1 MGKLK
6 EKDVELFLLEN
17 RDFFVNHPA
26 ILAEMN
32 FEEEKGDIS
41 SLLQHQVARLRNEQN
56 KLTELL
62 SNFLETG
69 KENEILF
76 SKIRSLILQVLDADS
91 HEMTKKVFES
101 SLKKDF
107 QIESCSLEFLDQK
120 SLINLGDKTKL
131 NLLKSEVFT
140 GTFNIK
146 NLKTFFN
153 SEKIKSAVIAS
164 FNYGEEKFGLIKFGS
179 EDPIKY
185 LGEADVTF
193 VEFLRDVLAVSLKRL
208 NHNV

>member
-26 ILAEMN
+26 ILAEMD
-32 FEEEKGDIS
+32 FEEEKGVS
-41 SLLQHQVARLRNEQN
+41 SLLQRQVARLRDEQN
-56 KLTELL
+56 KLTGLL

-76 SKIRSLILQVLDADS
+76 SKIRSLVLQILDADS

-107 QIESCSLEFLDQK
+107 QIEACSLEFLDQK
-120 SLINLGDKTKL
+120 SLINLGDTTKL

-153 SEKIKSAVIAS
+153 NSEKIKSAVVAS

>member
-6 EKDVELFLLEN
+6 EKEVELFLLEN
-17 RDFFVNHPA
+17 RDFFVKHPA
-26 ILAEMN
+26 ILAEMD
-32 FEEEKGDIS
+32 FEEDKGDIS
-41 SLLQHQVARLRNEQN
+41 SLLQRQVARLRDEQN
-56 KLTELL
+56 KLTGLL

-69 KENEILF
+69 RENEILF
-76 SKIRSLILQVLDADS
+76 SKIRSLVLQVLDADS
-91 HEMTKKVFES
+91 HEMVKKVFES
-101 SLKKDF
+101 SLRKDF
-107 QIESCSLEFLDQK
+107 QIEACSLEFLDQK
-120 SLINLGDKTKL
+120 SLINLADATEL
-131 NLLKSEVFT
+131 NLLKSQVFT

-146 NLKTFFN
+146 NLKVLFN
-153 SEKIKSAVIAS
+153 NVKIKSAVIAC

>member
-26 ILAEMN
+26 ILAEMD
-32 FEEEKGDIS
+32 FEEEKGGVS
-41 SLLQHQVARLRNEQN
+41 SLLQRQVARLRDEQN
-56 KLTELL
+56 KLTGLL

-76 SKIRSLILQVLDADS
+76 SKIRSLVLQILDADS

-107 QIESCSLEFLDQK
+107 QIEACSLEFLDQK
-120 SLINLGDKTKL
+120 SLINLGDATKL

-164 FNYGEEKFGLIKFGS
+164 FNYGGEKYGLIKFGS

>member
-17 RDFFVNHPA
+17 RDFFVKHPA
-26 ILAEMN
+26 ILAEMD

-41 SLLQHQVARLRNEQN
+41 SLLQRQVARLRDEQN
-56 KLTELL
+56 KLTGLL

-76 SKIRSLILQVLDADS
+76 SKIRSLVLQILDADS

-107 QIESCSLEFLDQK
+107 QIEACSLEFLDQK
-120 SLINLGDKTKL
+120 SLINLGDATKL

-146 NLKTFFN
+146 NLKRLKTLLKN
-153 SEKIKSAVIAS
+153 LKIRWTN
-164 FNYGEEKFGLIKFGS
+164 FLI
-179 EDPIKY
+179 
-185 LGEADVTF
+185 
-193 VEFLRDVLAVSLKRL
+193 
-208 NHNV
+208 

>member
-1 MGKLK
+1 
-6 EKDVELFLLEN
+6 
-17 RDFFVNHPA
+17 
-26 ILAEMN
+26 
-32 FEEEKGDIS
+32 
-41 SLLQHQVARLRNEQN
+41 
-56 KLTELL
+56 
-62 SNFLETG
+62 
-69 KENEILF
+69 
-76 SKIRSLILQVLDADS
+76 
-91 HEMTKKVFES
+91 MTKKVFES

-107 QIESCSLEFLDQK
+107 QIEACSLEFLDQK
-120 SLINLGDKTKL
+120 SLINLGDATKL

-153 SEKIKSAVIAS
+153 SEKIKSAVVAS

-185 LGEADVTF
+185 QGEADVTF

>member
-17 RDFFVNHPA
+17 RDFFVKHPA
-26 ILAEMN
+26 ILAEMD

-41 SLLQHQVARLRNEQN
+41 SLLQRQVARLRDEQN

-76 SKIRSLILQVLDADS
+76 SEIRSLVLQVLDADS

-107 QIESCSLEFLDQK
+107 QKEM
-120 SLINLGDKTKL
+120 N
-131 NLLKSEVFT
+131 
-140 GTFNIK
+140 
-146 NLKTFFN
+146 
-153 SEKIKSAVIAS
+153 
-164 FNYGEEKFGLIKFGS
+164 
-179 EDPIKY
+179 
-185 LGEADVTF
+185 
-193 VEFLRDVLAVSLKRL
+193 
-208 NHNV
+208 

>member
-26 ILAEMN
+26 ILAEMD
-32 FEEEKGDIS
+32 FEEEKGGVS
-41 SLLQHQVARLRNEQN
+41 SLLQRQVARLRDEQN
-56 KLTELL
+56 KLTGLL

-76 SKIRSLILQVLDADS
+76 SKIRSLVLQILDADS

-107 QIESCSLEFLDQK
+107 QIEAC
-120 SLINLGDKTKL
+120 
-131 NLLKSEVFT
+131 
-140 GTFNIK
+140 
-146 NLKTFFN
+146 
-153 SEKIKSAVIAS
+153 
-164 FNYGEEKFGLIKFGS
+164 
-179 EDPIKY
+179 
-185 LGEADVTF
+185 
-193 VEFLRDVLAVSLKRL
+193 
-208 NHNV
+208 

>member
-1 MGKLK
+1 M
-6 EKDVELFLLEN
+6 D
-17 RDFFVNHPA
+17 
-26 ILAEMN
+26 

-41 SLLQHQVARLRNEQN
+41 SLLQRQVARLRDEQN
-56 KLTELL
+56 KLTGLL

-76 SKIRSLILQVLDADS
+76 SKIRSLVLQVLDADS

-107 QIESCSLEFLDQK
+107 QIEACSLEFLDQK
-120 SLINLGDKTKL
+120 SLINLGDATKL

-153 SEKIKSAVIAS
+153 SEKIKSAVVAS
-164 FNYGEEKFGLIKFGS
+164 FNYGEEKFGLIGGDIMHGQMSLDQMWAARPLMNYGNYRGPLKSLYMCGS
-179 EDPIKY
+179 GTHP
-185 LGEADVTF
+185 GGGVTGLPGKNAAR
-193 VEFLRDVLAVSLKRL
+193 EILKDG
-208 NHNV
+208 